1 VKALAAALCIA
12 LAASSA
18 AAQSRVP
25 RPLPPAPDVI
35 YVPTPMETVRA
46 MLQLA
51 QVQPGD
57 VLYDLGSGD
66 GRIPIEAARLYGV
79 RGVGVEISPR
89 LVQEAQA
96 NAREAGVSD
105 LVSFRRGDLFRG
117 DYREASV
124 VTLYLL
130 PELNARLMPKLLR
143 ELPPGARIVSHAF
156 LMGDWEPE
164 RELIMADGQPIYLWR
179 VPGPT
184 DGAH

>member
-1 VKALAAALCIA
+1 MKAIVAALLIGLAAMP
-12 LAASSA
+12 A

-25 RPLPPAPDVI
+25 RPRPPAPDVI

-46 MLQLA
+46 MLELA
-51 QVQPGD
+51 EVGPGD

-66 GRIPIEAARLYGV
+66 GRIPIEAARRYGV

-89 LVQEAQA
+89 LVAEARA
-96 NAREAGVSD
+96 NAREAGVAD
-105 LVSFRRGDLFRG
+105 LVSFRMGDLFLA

-130 PELNARLMPKLLR
+130 PELNARLAPKLLR

-156 LMGDWEPE
+156 PMGDWRPE
-164 RELIMADGQPIYLWR
+164 REMIMADGQPIYLWR
-179 VPGPT
+179 TPERS
-184 DGAH
+184 ARN